1 MKISKYW
8 IASRLNLIYSI
19 IIDLILFIIFF
30 LYYQL
35 FNAGNNIILL
45 NLFFILF
52 WLINSYVI
60 GKYHNSDSNILSNF
74 KQLFFSFINFFILF
88 CSSYFLFYK
97 FLNFNFRNGLSENF
111 FYFYSIYFNFIFY
124 SIIF

>member
-19 IIDLILFIIFF
+19 IIDLILFIIFS
-30 LYYQL
+30 YTML

-52 WLINSYVI
+52 WLITS
-60 GKYHNSDSNILSNF
+60 
-74 KQLFFSFINFFILF
+74 
-88 CSSYFLFYK
+88 
-97 FLNFNFRNGLSENF
+97 
-111 FYFYSIYFNFIFY
+111 
-124 SIIF
+124 